1 MSETVQD
8 RRHFHRIIMHK
19 PVQLHCPS
27 GHQIAQL
34 LDISLKGALVSVSDS
49 WQPKIGNQAQARINL
64 GDEGNDYLID
74 LQGRVAHVD
83 DNLVGL
89 EITSIDLDSATI
101 LRRLVELNLAD
112 PALLERELSQLTAA

>member
-1 MSETVQD
+1 MSETAQD

-34 LDISLKGALVSVSDS
+34 LDISLQGVLVSVSDS
-49 WQPKIGNQAQARINL
+49 WQAQTGNQAQARINL

-74 LQGRVAHVD
+74 LTGRVAHVEN
-83 DNLVGL
+83 NLVGL
-89 EITSIDLDSATI
+89 EITSMDLDSATN

-112 PALLERELSQLTAA
+112 PSLLERELSQLTAT

>member
-1 MSETVQD
+1 MSETAKD
-8 RRHFHRIIMHK
+8 RRHFHRIIMEK

-34 LDISLKGALVSVSDS
+34 MDISLKGVLVSVSDS
-49 WQPKIGNQAQARINL
+49 WHAQTGNQAQARINL

-74 LQGRVAHVD
+74 LTGRVAHVEN
-83 DNLVGL
+83 NLVGL
-89 EITSIDLDSATI
+89 EITSMDLDSATT

-112 PALLERELSQLTAA
+112 PSLLERELSQLTAT